1 MTTTASEQLT
11 SISDPVVYDDLT
23 SVLSH
28 AAEGRQV
35 CVKYI
40 DAAAREGDTELVEF
54 FKEVQEQDAWRAQ
67 KAKTLISRR

>member
-1 MTTTASEQLT
+1 VSTTASEQLA

-28 AAEGRQV
+28 AAEGRRA
-35 CVKYI
+35 CVEYI
-40 DAAAREGDTELVEF
+40 DDAAREGDTELVEF
-54 FKEVQEQDAWRAQ
+54 FKEVQKQEAWRAQ